1 MSLLFPW
8 KENGRDQTCVIT
20 FSIEGISD
28 ILGSDSVNTT
38 FMINDSDELLLH
50 PETDRVLIGES
61 FKNHPLVMEMRQG
74 NHNRD
79 DSMQVPFVMEDGS
92 GKKSHYYGA
101 YQKLSVADIVMAT
114 VVPLDSVLEGVRTTR
129 RNNIY
134 LTGIVFFLSIIII
147 LIFSRFAISVHIRKL
162 TAAAHEIQKGNFDT
176 PIIDSLNVKR
186 GDEIGVLN
194 RSTQDEREF
203 LNTFAKFT
211 NRGVAKA
218 IARKEIDFDPHL
230 KDVTIFFSDIRGFT
244 AISDGF
250 KNRFQND
257 SPREIIGFLK
267 DYMSRMVNCIT
278 LSNGNVDKFEGD
290 AIMAV
295 WGLLRDDSLDFEKL
309 PETDEQRASLSEKHL
324 QHVKKDALDAIRG
337 TVAMRYALM
346 KYNKDAEAFTAAHAG
361 EERALYKPHIRI
373 GCGINSGRATCG
385 IMGSEDKMEYT
396 AIGDAVNFA
405 SRTESSN
412 KLCGTDILITED
424 TYNILKDDFIKNKSN
439 NFSIKDENKENE
451 IVVEMIP
458 VEFEVKGKGVQHF
471 YGVVNMP
478 GFDLEKFF
486 AQGDAEF
493 VPDGECL
500 KACGSDGPKTL
511 DEVRTMLG
519 IPVPEYAKVNLNE
532 EENKIQVK
540 Q

>member
-1 MSLLFPW
+1 
-8 KENGRDQTCVIT
+8 
-20 FSIEGISD
+20 
-28 ILGSDSVNTT
+28 
-38 FMINDSDELLLH
+38 
-50 PETDRVLIGES
+50 
-61 FKNHPLVMEMRQG
+61 
-74 NHNRD
+74 
-79 DSMQVPFVMEDGS
+79 
-92 GKKSHYYGA
+92 
-101 YQKLSVADIVMAT
+101 
-114 VVPLDSVLEGVRTTR
+114 
-129 RNNIY
+129 
-134 LTGIVFFLSIIII
+134 
-147 LIFSRFAISVHIRKL
+147 
-162 TAAAHEIQKGNFDT
+162 
-176 PIIDSLNVKR
+176 
-186 GDEIGVLN
+186 
-194 RSTQDEREF
+194 
-203 LNTFAKFT
+203 
-211 NRGVAKA
+211 
-218 IARKEIDFDPHL
+218 
-230 KDVTIFFSDIRGFT
+230 
-244 AISDGF
+244 
-250 KNRFQND
+250 
-257 SPREIIGFLK
+257 
-267 DYMSRMVNCIT
+267 
-278 LSNGNVDKFEGD
+278 
-290 AIMAV
+290 
-295 WGLLRDDSLDFEKL
+295 
-309 PETDEQRASLSEKHL
+309 
-324 QHVKKDALDAIRG
+324 
-337 TVAMRYALM
+337 M

-493 VPDGECL
+493 VPDSECL

>member
-257 SPREIIGFLK
+257 SPREIIGFLN

-309 PETDEQRASLSEKHL
+309 PETDEQRASLSVKHL

-519 IPVPEYAKVNLNE
+519 IPVPEYEKVNLNE

>member
-61 FKNHPLVMEMRQG
+61 FKNHPLVMEMRQE

-257 SPREIIGFLK
+257 SPREIIGFLN